1 MTPGIASLPTPYQTA
16 TACPECD
23 LLVGEAPG
31 SGNFTACCPRCGAH
45 LYKQSGHGLQYSLAL
60 AIAALLL
67 LATANAFPVVGLD
80 INGQRIDTS
89 VLGAANR
96 LWQEGMQPV
105 AVLVLLTTTILPLL
119 ELTAVIWMVLPLHF
133 GRRPPG
139 FAPLFRILQLAHP
152 WAMIEVFILG
162 VLVAL
167 VKLSHL
173 ADVLPGTAAWC
184 FGGLMLLLT
193 SLSAVIEPRDLWRA
207 WEAARP

>member
-1 MTPGIASLPTPYQTA
+1 
-16 TACPECD
+16 
-23 LLVGEAPG
+23 
-31 SGNFTACCPRCGAH
+31 
-45 LYKQSGHGLQYSLAL
+45 
-60 AIAALLL
+60 
-67 LATANAFPVVGLD
+67 
-80 INGQRIDTS
+80 
-89 VLGAANR
+89 
-96 LWQEGMQPV
+96 V